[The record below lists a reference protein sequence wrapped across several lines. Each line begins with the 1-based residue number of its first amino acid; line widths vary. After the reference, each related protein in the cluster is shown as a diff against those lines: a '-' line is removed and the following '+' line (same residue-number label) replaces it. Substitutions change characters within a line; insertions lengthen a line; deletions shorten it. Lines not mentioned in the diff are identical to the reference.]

1 MSIIT
6 TKNLDIGYVD
16 KTIVKGLNIGIPR
29 GKITALVG
37 GNGSGKSTI
46 LKTIA
51 RILKPQ
57 NGGVYLNGESIH
69 KQSTKSVAKK
79 LAILPQNPSAPEG
92 LTVAELVSYGRFP
105 HQKRFGTLAEED
117 YQMIEW
123 ALNATGMAMFAE
135 RPLSTLSGGQRQ
147 KAWIAMAL
155 AQGTDTILLD
165 EPTTFLD
172 MAHQFEVLNLL
183 KKLNSEEKQ
192 TIVMVV
198 HDLNHATR
206 FAHYM
211 IAIKDGK
218 VVKEGK
224 TIDVTK
230 PDILEEV
237 FGICADIVYEPK
249 TGIPLVMP
257 YDIVGES
264 SRSQLYTVKETAAM

>member
-1 MSIIT
+1 MGMIE
-6 TKNLDIGYVD
+6 TKNLDIAYD
-16 KTIVKGLNIGIPR
+16 EKIIVKGLNIKIPE

-57 NGGVYLNGESIH
+57 KGAVYLNGNSIH
-69 KQSTKSVAKK
+69 MQPTNVIAKQ

-92 LTVAELVSYGRFP
+92 LTVSELVSYGRFP
-105 HQKRFGTLAEED
+105 HQKRFGTLAIKD
-117 YQMIEW
+117 YEIIEW
-123 ALNATGMAMFAE
+123 ALNVTGMIVFAE
-135 RPLSTLSGGQRQ
+135 RPLNSLSGGQRQ
-147 KAWIAMAL
+147 RAWIAMAL

-183 KKLNSEEKQ
+183 KKLNQEENK

-211 IAIKDGK
+211 IAIKGGK

-224 TIDVTK
+224 IVDVMKRET
-230 PDILEEV
+230 LREV
-237 FGICADIVYEPK
+237 FNIRADIIHEPN
-249 TGIPLVMP
+249 TGVPLVVP
-257 YDIVGES
+257 YDIVCHAS
-264 SRSQLYTVKETAAM
+264 KSKQDKMVI

>member
-1 MSIIT
+1 MSIIK
-6 TKNLDIGYVD
+6 TKDLDIGYNE
-16 KTIVKGLNIGIPR
+16 KTIVKGLNIEILK
-29 GKITALVG
+29 GKITALIG

-46 LKTIA
+46 LKALA

-57 NGGVYLNGESIH
+57 HGAVYLNGESILQ
-69 KQSTKSVAKK
+69 QSTRAVAKK
-79 LAILPQNPSAPEG
+79 LAILPQSPTAPEG

-105 HQKRFGTLAEED
+105 HQKRFGTLAARD

-123 ALNATGMAMFAE
+123 AINVTGMSEFAS
-135 RPLSTLSGGQRQ
+135 RTLNSLSGGQRQ

-183 KKLNSEEKQ
+183 KKLNSEQRQ

-206 FAHYM
+206 FADHM
-211 IAIKDGK
+211 IAIKDGR
-218 VVKEGK
+218 VMKEGK
-224 TIDVTK
+224 AIDVTT
-230 PDILEEV
+230 PDILKEV
-237 FGICADIVYEPK
+237 FGICADVIIDSK
-249 TGIPLVMP
+249 TDTPLVIP
-257 YDIVGES
+257 YGTIGDSSKDHLQLLKESVVG
-264 SRSQLYTVKETAAM
+264 